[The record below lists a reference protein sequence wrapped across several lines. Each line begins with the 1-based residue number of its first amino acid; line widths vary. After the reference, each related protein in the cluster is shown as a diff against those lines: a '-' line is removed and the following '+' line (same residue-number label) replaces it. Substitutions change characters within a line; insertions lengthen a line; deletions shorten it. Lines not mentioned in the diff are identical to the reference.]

1 MSPDHVAVIVLAAGG
16 SRRLGQPK
24 QLLRLGQTPLLGAT
38 LDVARH
44 LPVAQRLV
52 VLGSRRDEI
61 AAAVN
66 TRRYDIVDNPL
77 WAEGQATSLA
87 AGLRALHDDVEGAVV
102 LLGDQPLIDRWL
114 IEQMIDAFD
123 PATDVAVRPRYANG
137 PGHPVLLARELFPAL
152 IALEGD
158 TGARDI
164 LRTHR
169 ERIREIDA
177 THRPAPRD
185 VDTLDAFSALLLDW
199 SSTNAPEV
207 PRYCQRCASAMH
219 LLQRDS
225 RLRPICA
232 SCGFILWVDPK
243 IAVAVVV
250 EIDGRVLLQQRAI
263 DPGAGLWT
271 FPGGFVDRGE
281 ELQAAAIREA
291 REEVGLHV
299 TNLQQIGVYSEPGET
314 VVLIAYAAKADAS
327 DGAPHIADRESTAV
341 ATFAPDDLP
350 PLAFSRNQQVLHDW
364 LRLTRRAT

>member
-1 MSPDHVAVIVLAAGG
+1 MSPERVAIIVLAAGG

-61 AAAVN
+61 AATVN
-66 TRRYDIVDNPL
+66 TRRYDIVDNAR

-87 AGLRALHDDVEGAVV
+87 AGLRALADDVAAAVV
-102 LLGDQPLIDRWL
+102 LLGDQPLLDRWL
-114 IEQMIDAFD
+114 IEQMIDAFN
-123 PATDVAVRPRYANG
+123 PATDVAVRPRYADG

-164 LRTHR
+164 LRANR

-185 VDTLDAFSALLLDW
+185 VDTLDAFNALLLDW
-199 SSTNAPEV
+199 ASTNAPDV
-207 PRYCQRCASAMH
+207 PRYCARCAGVMH
-219 LLQRDS
+219 LLQRDN
-225 RLRPICA
+225 RLRPVCSA
-232 SCGFILWVDPK
+232 CGYTVWVDPK

-281 ELQAAAIREA
+281 ELHAAAIREA
-291 REEVGLHV
+291 HEEVGLHV
-299 TNLQQIGVYSEPGET
+299 TNLRQIGVYSEPGET
-314 VVLIAYAAKADAS
+314 VVLVAYAATADAA
-327 DGAPHIADRESTAV
+327 DGVPHIADRESIAV

-350 PLAFSRNQQVLHDW
+350 PLAFPRNQQVLHDW
-364 LRLTRRAT
+364 LRLTGRVT